1 MYFFLRILPPSG
13 PWPNLVLSTII
24 HSIVHNYIIP
34 IYHTHYNRNS
44 SLYKSLLSILY
55 LISLRAFIMQGLHH
69 GFPLF
74 DQTLLPIF
82 FLIYTYNSSFLS
94 QVCSQQHAII
104 THSFTWFIIIQV
116 HQSHKQ
122 NQGIKIILFMF

>member
-1 MYFFLRILPPSG
+1 
-13 PWPNLVLSTII
+13 
-24 HSIVHNYIIP
+24 
-34 IYHTHYNRNS
+34 
-44 SLYKSLLSILY
+44 
-55 LISLRAFIMQGLHH
+55 MQGLHH

-82 FLIYTYNSSFLS
+82 FLIYIYNSSFLS